1 MIYHEDKSSSVAFP
15 VVVILLAMV
24 AIVVRL
30 ALSSGHQ
37 TSARVWVPRSSG
49 GLHIITL
56 TGRRTRFWVFKGN
69 RLRSHRA
76 ARI

>member
-24 AIVVRL
+24 AIVVSL

-37 TSARVWVPRSSG
+37 TSARVWVPGSSG
-49 GLHIITL
+49 GLHMNHHAEGSPNEVLGIQ
-56 TGRRTRFWVFKGN
+56 G
-69 RLRSHRA
+69 
-76 ARI
+76 